1 MIKKLKENFLI
12 LLISN
17 MLTIIMIVVAP
28 RIYGAIA
35 NLMVRVSDS
44 DFGFSLPMIFYYISF
59 AIIVCAFMCLRK
71 PQAVRDIVI
80 NNSISSNEP
89 SISDVEK
96 AEEMRERY
104 RNRQYSLESSKYDAV
119 KDYTYSVL
127 SPYMTDEYLEMLC
140 QNIKLYDIP
149 ESCIVPVKTNGT
161 LNTLDIRHYSWNI
174 GERLGWSGQKRA
186 TFIKLC
192 FPTELK
198 DVEVESMR
206 RTLRQKGKCV
216 IEIDV
221 PDYNDYQ
228 FHHQK

>member
-1 MIKKLKENFLI
+1 MWRKQKKC
-12 LLISN
+12 
-17 MLTIIMIVVAP
+17 V
-28 RIYGAIA
+28 
-35 NLMVRVSDS
+35 
-44 DFGFSLPMIFYYISF
+44 
-59 AIIVCAFMCLRK
+59 
-71 PQAVRDIVI
+71 
-80 NNSISSNEP
+80 NSIATSS
-89 SISDVEK
+89 IVLK
-96 AEEMRERY
+96 AQNMMR
-104 RNRQYSLESSKYDAV
+104 SKP
-119 KDYTYSVL
+119 T
-127 SPYMTDEYLEMLC
+127 PYMTDEYLEILC

-192 FPTELK
+192 FPTELQ

>member
-35 NLMVRVSDS
+35 NLMMTVSDS
-44 DFGFSLPMIFYYISF
+44 DSGFSLPMIFYYISF

-71 PQAVRDIVI
+71 PQAVREIVI

-127 SPYMTDEYLEMLC
+127 SPYMTDEYLEILC

-186 TFIKLC
+186 M
-192 FPTELK
+192 FPY
-198 DVEVESMR
+198 
-206 RTLRQKGKCV
+206 RTQRC
-216 IEIDV
+216 
-221 PDYNDYQ
+221 
-228 FHHQK
+228 

>member
-1 MIKKLKENFLI
+1 
-12 LLISN
+12 
-17 MLTIIMIVVAP
+17 
-28 RIYGAIA
+28 
-35 NLMVRVSDS
+35 
-44 DFGFSLPMIFYYISF
+44 
-59 AIIVCAFMCLRK
+59 
-71 PQAVRDIVI
+71 
-80 NNSISSNEP
+80 
-89 SISDVEK
+89 
-96 AEEMRERY
+96 
-104 RNRQYSLESSKYDAV
+104 
-119 KDYTYSVL
+119 
-127 SPYMTDEYLEMLC
+127 MTDEYLEMLC

-192 FPTELK
+192 FPTELQ